1 MSMRTK
7 ATRLAGL
14 VGAAALLGGLALSA
28 GVAVHAQTGTPT
40 PASNVGGPS
49 SVPSARFYGTVSGTN
64 GGSVPTGTTVTATI
78 GGVACG
84 FGTVSGS
91 SYVVDVQAI
100 AGCTAPGATV
110 SFSVGGNPA
119 TQTGTLPSVEGTAVS
134 LNLTAGVAA
143 TATPAPP
150 PPPAPPT
157 PARTA
162 APPPAPPATATRPA
176 TPVVQ
181 TGQKPSAPVA
191 QKPGAPYAPV
201 AQRPGASAPLQRRGW
216 RCRTREQAA

>member
-1 MSMRTK
+1 MRMRTT

-49 SVPSARFYGTVSGTN
+49 SVPSARFYGSVTGP
-64 GGSVPTGTTVTATI
+64 GGSTVPTGTTVTATV

-84 FGTVSGS
+84 FGTVSGA

-100 AGCTAPGATV
+100 SGCTAPGATV

-119 TQTGTLPSVEGTAVS
+119 SQTGTLPSVEGTAVR
-134 LNLTAGVAA
+134 LNLTAAAPA
-143 TATPAPP
+143 TATP
-150 PPPAPPT
+150 
-157 PARTA
+157 
-162 APPPAPPATATRPA
+162 
-176 TPVVQ
+176 
-181 TGQKPSAPVA
+181 
-191 QKPGAPYAPV
+191 
-201 AQRPGASAPLQRRGW
+201 
-216 RCRTREQAA
+216 